1 MASRKL
7 SVFVDRFEGDYAV
20 LLVGEDNTQVPWP
33 IKHLPDG
40 IAEGSIVSF
49 TLRADTAA
57 TREAG
62 DAIDSLIER
71 LERGE

>member
-20 LLVGEDNTQVPWP
+20 LLVGEDDMQVLWP
-33 IKHLPDG
+33 IEHLPDDV
-40 IAEGSIVSF
+40 AEGSIVSF

-57 TREAG
+57 TKEASEV
-62 DAIDSLIER
+62 INSLIER
-71 LERGE
+71 PGRGE